1 MSPSLKE
8 PTSTMWKVGAMMTSM
23 MSSMEILRLTG
34 ILININ
40 KHNYGNKR
48 NNLQNPPKPRGDV

>member
-40 KHNYGNKR
+40 KHNYGNQR
-48 NNLQNPPKPRGDV
+48 NNL